1 MLKIAGIE
9 HESIVDGPGLR
20 TVLFFQ
26 GCLRHCEGCHNP
38 ETWDVDGGTDVT
50 VDAVLAEIE
59 SNPLC
64 SGITYSG
71 GEPFLQASELIAL
84 TDKLKK
90 KGYEVAA
97 YTGYLYEELLKGTK
111 EQQKLLSMLDVLIDG
126 SFILS
131 ECSLDLNFIG
141 SRNQRIIDVQ
151 KSRMACRAVLE
162 TSERWNGEK

>member
-38 ETWDVDGGTDVT
+38 ETWDMEGGTEVT
-50 VDAVLAEIE
+50 VDAVLAKIE

-71 GEPFLQASELIAL
+71 GEPFLQADELIHL
-84 TDKLKK
+84 THRLKEK
-90 KGYEVAA
+90 NYEIAA
-97 YTGYLYEELLKGTK
+97 YTGFLFEELLNGTK
-111 EQQKLLSMLDVLIDG
+111 EQQELLNMIDVLIDG

-131 ECSLDLNFIG
+131 ERSLDMNFIG
-141 SRNQRIIDVQ
+141 SGNQRIIDVQ
-151 KSRMACRAVLE
+151 KSRMAGHVILE
-162 TSERWNGEK
+162 TSERWNGG